1 MVGGPFLTCGDYRRS
16 CCKHPAHGQIDPGW
30 RHASVTARGVVID
43 ARSDVLSSQHRGI
56 HFCIGAPLSRVE
68 GQVVFQ
74 TILHRLPNIHLLDP
88 QPDWNLTKPNT
99 RVLNTLRVAF

>member
-1 MVGGPFLTCGDYRRS
+1 MKQDTEMDGHTLRAGQMVFQMLNAANRD
-16 CCKHPAHGQIDPGW
+16 PAQFPDPARFDICRAPN
-30 RHASVTARGVVID
+30 RHIAFG
-43 ARSDVLSSQHRGI
+43 RGI

-74 TILHRLPNIHLLDP
+74 TILQRLPNICLLDS